1 MNSSVNQLTDLAPT
15 RHSLVRRMKNLD
27 DQESW
32 QDFFNTYWK
41 LIYSVARRAG
51 LNDAEAQDAVQET
64 VLTVTRN
71 IGNFKVG
78 AEHGSFRGWLLHI
91 TRWRINDQF
100 RKRPPASTQEQDPS
114 AAEHVVDSGSF
125 DLEAAWDTEWKS
137 ALMAAAVE
145 KVKDEVDPEYFQ
157 LWDLHVLQ
165 GMPAL
170 EVARKLD
177 VKLSRVYF
185 AKYKVSRL
193 VRKAMLSLEDEP
205 LTRANP
211 R

>member
-1 MNSSVNQLTDLAPT
+1 MNPSVNQLTDLAPT
-15 RHSLVRRMKNLD
+15 RHSLVRRMKNLE

-41 LIYSVARRAG
+41 LIYSVARRSG

-64 VLTVTRN
+64 ILTVTRN

-78 AEHGSFRGWLLHI
+78 SEHGSFRGWLLHI

-100 RKRPPASTQEQDPS
+100 RKRPPDSIQEQDPS
-114 AAEHVVDSGSF
+114 AAEQALDCGGF
-125 DLEAAWDTEWKS
+125 DLEAAWESEWKS

-145 KVKDEVDPEYFQ
+145 KVKEQVDPEYFQ
-157 LWDLHVLQ
+157 LWDLHVLREV
-165 GMPAL
+165 PAL
-170 EVARKLD
+170 EVARKLE

-193 VRKAMLSLEDEP
+193 VRKELGRLEAYGDG
-205 LTRANP
+205 RK
-211 R
+211 